1 MLFACAGSCLT
12 LLLPTEN
19 RDYGFALAIPF
30 GFAQFIIAH
39 SALSYFTATRNF
51 AAVLALTLAPA
62 SLLIFVFTHRKKC
75 GRLFSEVFGAICAAI
90 PPLLLSGWPR
100 FFTDTVGA
108 QNPAPSADLLSFA
121 STAAW
126 LRDNSYQ
133 SMFTDVP
140 RSIGWTWLERHAQY
154 SFPVGDAFVSNALHF
169 VTGNSLESAQLATTL
184 ACGLVGI
191 ALYTFFRFAQ
201 FGTLETVIASII
213 GSCSIAVIESAHS
226 NSLASL
232 FGISCFITWMTLANQ
247 FLKNTLQFKILS
259 AQTALLAMATATV
272 TVVYPQYLI
281 LIVPGTAL
289 WVMFNRRFLLPV
301 LSFLSL
307 ACAVAPFG
315 FMIGIRFFTTTG
327 ASADANG
334 FSSPFSTDGVI
345 MRLARST
352 SYAPVLIDWAP
363 NLFVGVL
370 FFVIAI
376 LTVTS
381 VIKHYGGR
389 FSTLSS
395 ILSVGLLGII
405 ATELLVDAP
414 YTQFRLIKMMFPM
427 IWIAVVA
434 TLLTFRLRIISVSVA
449 ALTVLSIFGF
459 YAVNNQYFENLSLTE
474 RSIDTDY
481 HQIEKW
487 LAEHRLLDEE
497 VVFLSDDYL
506 TSQFA
511 LFSMRSLGNVKA
523 PNLITGYLNNSPQ
536 NPWSATPA
544 RYLLV
549 DSNLSGEVDASCIM
563 KRNKRF
569 MLIDTTKGSF
579 NLVAR
584 SNGVDPFLGSHP
596 LLQFHYP
603 IIEIGEFSNFFVM
616 SNDSEVSIDIST
628 WGNQQSTRV
637 GWSVADNAYGE
648 YFYTSVEIRPSR
660 SIKVPI
666 NPEKGWANF
675 TLRRIN
681 PSYSPAF
688 LLLDGPLKVRIS
700 KP

>member
-133 SMFTDVP
+133 SMFTNVP

-247 FLKNTLQFKILS
+247 FLKNTLQF
-259 AQTALLAMATATV
+259 
-272 TVVYPQYLI
+272 
-281 LIVPGTAL
+281 
-289 WVMFNRRFLLPV
+289 
-301 LSFLSL
+301 
-307 ACAVAPFG
+307 
-315 FMIGIRFFTTTG
+315 
-327 ASADANG
+327 
-334 FSSPFSTDGVI
+334 
-345 MRLARST
+345 
-352 SYAPVLIDWAP
+352 
-363 NLFVGVL
+363 
-370 FFVIAI
+370 
-376 LTVTS
+376 
-381 VIKHYGGR
+381 
-389 FSTLSS
+389 
-395 ILSVGLLGII
+395 
-405 ATELLVDAP
+405 
-414 YTQFRLIKMMFPM
+414 
-427 IWIAVVA
+427 
-434 TLLTFRLRIISVSVA
+434 
-449 ALTVLSIFGF
+449 
-459 YAVNNQYFENLSLTE
+459 
-474 RSIDTDY
+474 
-481 HQIEKW
+481 
-487 LAEHRLLDEE
+487 
-497 VVFLSDDYL
+497 
-506 TSQFA
+506 
-511 LFSMRSLGNVKA
+511 
-523 PNLITGYLNNSPQ
+523 
-536 NPWSATPA
+536 
-544 RYLLV
+544 
-549 DSNLSGEVDASCIM
+549 
-563 KRNKRF
+563 
-569 MLIDTTKGSF
+569 
-579 NLVAR
+579 
-584 SNGVDPFLGSHP
+584 
-596 LLQFHYP
+596 
-603 IIEIGEFSNFFVM
+603 
-616 SNDSEVSIDIST
+616 
-628 WGNQQSTRV
+628 
-637 GWSVADNAYGE
+637 
-648 YFYTSVEIRPSR
+648 
-660 SIKVPI
+660 
-666 NPEKGWANF
+666 
-675 TLRRIN
+675 
-681 PSYSPAF
+681 
-688 LLLDGPLKVRIS
+688 
-700 KP
+700 